1 MKLTLTILLLSLTFS
16 LSAQTFDTLQLL
28 SSTAVYFDFGK
39 AEIRTDADSSLRFFV
54 ENMPKTVDS
63 IYVTAHTDSI
73 GNPQRNLLLSRKR
86 ANAVIDTLTRMG
98 IDSNWFEV
106 DVFGERDPV
115 SKNSSKEGRQR
126 NRRATI
132 EAFRTI
138 KMKYITG
145 KIVDLK
151 TGEGI
156 ENANVIVRSKISRD
170 SVFTDS
176 TGTFKAKAPLGGIVG
191 VDVFAEDYFFET
203 LMKKLGGK
211 KEELKVEL
219 QSLEAGASVDLKNF
233 YFHGGVAILLD
244 RSKPELPKLLRF
256 MQYNKDLKV
265 EIAGHVNVPNEPP
278 VNTQSPSYTLSV
290 KRAKLVYDYLVEN
303 GVEEERMK
311 FKGYGNWK
319 MRFPQARS
327 NTDQQANR
335 RVEIKVL
342 SLE

>member
-1 MKLTLTILLLSLTFS
+1 MRIILTAFLLSLPFFS
-16 LSAQTFDTLQLL
+16 LAQTFDTLQLL

-39 AEIRTDADSSLRFFV
+39 AGIRTDADSTLHFFV
-54 ENMPKTVDS
+54 ENLPKNVDS
-63 IYVTAHTDSI
+63 IYITAHTDSI

-86 ANAVIDTLTRMG
+86 AQAVIDTLTRIG
-98 IDSNWFEV
+98 IDSSWFEI
-106 DVFGERDPV
+106 DVFGEGDPIAQND
-115 SKNSSKEGRQR
+115 SEEGRQQ

-138 KMKYITG
+138 KMRYMSGKVVDPETG
-145 KIVDLK
+145 K
-151 TGEGI
+151 GI

-176 TGTFKAKAPLGGIVG
+176 TGAFKAKAPLVGVVG

-203 LMKKLGGK
+203 LMKKLGGQ
-211 KEELKVEL
+211 KEELQVEMK
-219 QSLEAGASVDLKNF
+219 SLEAGASVDLKNF

-244 RSKPELPKLLRF
+244 RSKPELSKLLRF
-256 MQYNKDLKV
+256 MQYNKDIKI

-278 VNTQSPSYTLSV
+278 VSTQSPSYTLSV
-290 KRAKLVYDYLVEN
+290 RRSKLVYDYLIAN
-303 GVEEERMK
+303 GIEEERIK

-319 MRFPQARS
+319 MRFPNARS
-327 NTDQQANR
+327 NADQQANR

-342 SLE
+342 SVE